1 MQKKRGWRAQ
11 CITVYLKKITVAHWP
26 YECVRWEYVQSIYIP
41 RRLRCWGFIEKAL
54 VARRWHIVVI
64 WPSIFVADY
73 IDAGK
78 LDGLLLFVGVAWFY
92 SEVRLNLTWLD
103 LTWVMLSAA
112 VVYKSSLAPEQTIRW
127 KLIICLCVIIVLS
140 FKCFCLKILLICNV
154 YCCWKGVLL
163 KSFKLWRSSNS
174 KFHDVTAALWQKVLS
189 TCYN

>member
-1 MQKKRGWRAQ
+1 MCR
-11 CITVYLKKITVAHWP
+11 V
-26 YECVRWEYVQSIYIP
+26 SIYHDD
-41 RRLRCWGFIEKAL
+41 C
-54 VARRWHIVVI
+54 V
-64 WPSIFVADY
+64 
-73 IDAGK
+73 
-78 LDGLLLFVGVAWFY
+78 VGVLSRRHWSPADDTLLSSDHPYLLRIISTQENWMVYCYLLVLPGFTQK
-92 SEVRLNLTWLD
+92 SDLTWLD

-112 VVYKSSLAPEQTIRW
+112 VVYKSILAPEQTIRW